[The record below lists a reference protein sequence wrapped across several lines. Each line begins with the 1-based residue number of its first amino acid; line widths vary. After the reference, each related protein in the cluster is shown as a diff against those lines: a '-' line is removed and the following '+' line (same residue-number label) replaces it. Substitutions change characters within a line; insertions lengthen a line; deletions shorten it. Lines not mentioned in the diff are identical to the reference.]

1 MTFCF
6 YGEIGTRK
14 SFGKFPN
21 SEVVDFSFLIGSA
34 NLSRINQPNSRQAT
48 LVGNLRRWA
57 SFMLV
62 LPVIAGCG
70 QVTQTAAAPEPLPVK
85 VVVVTMF
92 EIGAD
97 EGDTAG
103 EFQLWKARRDLNQR
117 IPFPQSHHDLFYN
130 PESQILG
137 MVTGIGTAKS
147 ATATMALGL
156 DPRFDLSQAYWM
168 VAGIAG
174 IDPEDASIG
183 SVAWSSYLVDG
194 DLGHE
199 IDAREIPEDWDTGYF
214 ARHTQR
220 PYDPNRPEP
229 TGEMFQANPDLR
241 DWAFDLTKDATLVNP
256 ESLEETRAL
265 YTEHPN
271 ARRAPFVLTGGH
283 IAAMT
288 FWHGEL
294 LNDWANDWVAYWSGG
309 ETDFVTSAMEETGTY
324 QALTY
329 LDNIGKVDVD
339 RFLVLRGG
347 SNYTMQPPGIGA
359 AENLLKENDG
369 YAGLQASLE
378 NIYIVGSIVIDELLG
393 NWDYYSETIPG
404 SATDSADASGAE

>member
-1 MTFCF
+1 MTL
-6 YGEIGTRK
+6 TLQP
-14 SFGKFPN
+14 KF
-21 SEVVDFSFLIGSA
+21 
-34 NLSRINQPNSRQAT
+34 
-48 LVGNLRRWA
+48 LVPTVLLQNFRRLA
-57 SFMLV
+57 LCLFFVPV
-62 LPVIAGCG
+62 LAGC
-70 QVTQTAAAPEPLPVK
+70 TQSAPPAASEPVLPVK

-103 EFQLWKARRDLNQR
+103 EFQLWKARRNLTQR
-117 IPFPQSHHDLFYN
+117 VPFPQSHHDLYYN
-130 PESQILG
+130 PETQVLG

-156 DPRFDLSQAYWM
+156 DPRFDLTQAYWM

-199 IDAREIPEDWDTGYF
+199 IDAREMPEDWDTGFF
-214 ARHTQR
+214 ARHTSF
-220 PYDPNRPEP
+220 PYDPARPQP
-229 TGEMFQANPDLR
+229 TGEMFQANPALR
-241 DWAFDLTKDATLVNP
+241 DWAFELTKDAELVNP
-256 ESLEETRAL
+256 PALSETNVL

-271 ARRAPFVLTGGH
+271 AQRPPFVLTGGH

-288 FWHGEL
+288 FWHGKL
-294 LNDWANDWVAYWSGG
+294 MNDWANRWVLYWSDGA
-309 ETDFVTSAMEETGTY
+309 TDFVTSAMEETGTY

-329 LDNIGKVDVD
+329 LDNIGRVDVD
-339 RFLVLRGG
+339 RFMVLRGG

-369 YAGLQASLE
+369 YAGLAASLE
-378 NIYIVGSIVIDELLG
+378 NIYIVGSIVIDELLSD
-393 NWDYYSETIPG
+393 WDRYSVSIPG
-404 SATDSADASGAE
+404 SQNVPDADAQQ

>member
-1 MTFCF
+1 MPAFLTANPTLKAGQLFSIRALALLLLSLTSAAC
-6 YGEIGTRK
+6 TA
-14 SFGKFPN
+14 P
-21 SEVVDFSFLIGSA
+21 SESTTETTNPA
-34 NLSRINQPNSRQAT
+34 
-48 LVGNLRRWA
+48 
-57 SFMLV
+57 
-62 LPVIAGCG
+62 
-70 QVTQTAAAPEPLPVK
+70 PLPVK

-97 EGDTAG
+97 EGDAAG
-103 EFQLWKARRDLNQR
+103 EFQLWKTRRNLNER
-117 IPFPQSHHDLFYN
+117 IPFPQSHHDLYYN
-130 PESQILG
+130 SDSQILG

-156 DPRFDLSQAYWM
+156 DSRFDLSQAYWM

-199 IDAREIPEDWDTGYF
+199 IDAREMPADWDTGFF
-214 ARHTQR
+214 ARYTQF
-220 PYDPNRPEP
+220 PYDPARPEP
-229 TGEMFQANPDLR
+229 TGEMFQANPALR
-241 DWAFDLTKDATLVNP
+241 DWAYELTKDAPLVDP
-256 ESLEETRAL
+256 EALAATRDL

-271 ARRAPFVLTGGH
+271 AQKPPFVLTGGH

-288 FWHGEL
+288 FWHGALMNE
-294 LNDWANDWVAYWSGG
+294 WANRWVSYWSDGA
-309 ETDFVTSAMEETGTY
+309 TDFVTSAMEDTGTY
-324 QALTY
+324 QALYY
-329 LDNIGKVDVD
+329 LDKINKVDVE

-347 SNYTMQPPGIGA
+347 SNYTMQPPGVTA

-378 NIYIVGSIVIDELLG
+378 NIYIAGSIVIDELLE
-393 NWDYYSETIPG
+393 NWDQYSVTVPG
-404 SATDSADASGAE
+404 RKE